1 MKVFT
6 KTGMICLLVQLT
18 FISFCQASEPT
29 NLLNVESSGDKKDK
43 LLHTPD
49 INILPINSQLLALME
64 DLKVTHIDHYKA
76 KITLAQLTLPE
87 VSLNAAEQYLL
98 LIAKAKLKENV
109 SDSNVGEKNSNDIVA
124 LLEPAASLSETISK
138 VQLASPD
145 FLQLHLM
152 LAEHYAKLGQYDLA
166 YLEKK
171 SYLKKYYLYRKNK
184 RLAMIDS
191 LEQSFEVTNKKA
203 NNTLMANQN
212 ELKIRRVAQVKDE
225 KAMQQSNF
233 TLIIIAAIIFV
244 LLFFR
249 QLRIRNKLIQLT
261 QTDAL
266 TGLANRSVLFE
277 HGEKMVS
284 SFVEQPEEFSVL
296 LLDIDHFKKINDN
309 FGHHVGDETLKIV
322 SQLVKETMRSRDEFS
337 RLGGEEFVALL
348 PFADNNKAKAI
359 AMRINRK
366 IAQYDFSSLML
377 QNRVTISIGVATM
390 GVSHMSFDDLLHC
403 ADLAMHQAKDQGRD
417 TVICYQNIATIQERR
432 VNSNSSKEVTH

>member
-1 MKVFT
+1 MKWFT
-6 KTGMICLLVQLT
+6 QTGMIILLVQLT
-18 FISFCQASEPT
+18 FNSLCQASEST
-29 NLLNVESSGDKKDK
+29 ELLNIDKSSDNKNK
-43 LLHTPD
+43 LQHSSVLS
-49 INILPINSQLLALME
+49 ILPVNPQLLVLIE
-64 DLKVTHIDHYKA
+64 DLKETHVDRYKVEIA
-76 KITLAQLTLPE
+76 LAQLTLPQM
-87 VSLNAAEQYLL
+87 SLNAAEQYLL
-98 LIAKAKLKENV
+98 LIAQAKLKQIV
-109 SDSNVGEKNSNDIVA
+109 SNSSVGEINSNDIVT
-124 LLEPAASLSETISK
+124 LLEPASRLSENISE
-138 VQLASPD
+138 VQLAEPD

-152 LAEHYAKLGQYDLA
+152 LADHYAKLGQYDLA

-171 SYLKKYYLYRKNK
+171 SYLKKYYIYRKNK

-191 LEQSFEVTNKKA
+191 LEQSFEVTNKQA
-203 NNTLMANQN
+203 NNTLMENQN
-212 ELKIRRVAQVKDE
+212 ELKIRRVAQVQGE

-233 TLIIIAAIIFV
+233 TLIIIAAIILV

-266 TGLANRSVLFE
+266 TGLANRSILFE

-284 SFVEQPEEFSVL
+284 SFVEQPEELSVL

-309 FGHHVGDETLKIV
+309 FGHNVGDEILIIV

-366 IAQYDFSSLML
+366 ISQYDFSLLML
-377 QNRVTISIGVATM
+377 QRRVTISIGVATM
-390 GVSHMSFDDLLHC
+390 RSSQMSFDDLLHC
-403 ADLAMHQAKDQGRD
+403 ADLAMHQAKEQGRD
-417 TVICYQNIATIQERR
+417 TVVCYQNIAAVQERR
-432 VNSNSSKEVTH
+432 VNTNLLQP

>member
-1 MKVFT
+1 MKLLT
-6 KTGMICLLVQLT
+6 KTVMVIMLAQLT
-18 FISFCQASEPT
+18 FNSFCQASEQT
-29 NLLNVESSGDKKDK
+29 DQLKVENSRDKKDK
-43 LLHTPD
+43 LLQSPV
-49 INILPINSQLLALME
+49 INILPINPQLLVLIG
-64 DLKVTHIDHYKA
+64 DLKATHIDRHKVKTA
-76 KITLAQLTLPE
+76 LAQLSLSE

-98 LIAKAKLKENV
+98 LIAKAMLKGSI
-109 SDSNVGEKNSNDIVA
+109 SDSIDGEINSNDIVA
-124 LLEPAASLSETISK
+124 LLEPAAGLSESISE
-138 VQLASPD
+138 VQLANLD

-152 LAEHYAKLGQYDLA
+152 LADHYAKLGQYDLA

-171 SYLKKYYLYRKNK
+171 TYLKKYYLYRKNK

-191 LEQSFEVTNKKA
+191 LEQSFEVTDKKA

-212 ELKIRRVAQVKDE
+212 ELKIRRVAQVQDE

-233 TLIIIAAIIFV
+233 TMIIIAAIIFV

-284 SFVEQPEEFSVL
+284 SFVEHPEEFSVL

-309 FGHHVGDETLKIV
+309 FGHHVGDEILIIV

-359 AMRINRK
+359 AVRINRK

-377 QNRVTISIGVATM
+377 QSRVTISIGVATM
-390 GVSHMSFDDLLHC
+390 RGSHMSFDDLLHC
-403 ADLAMHQAKDQGRD
+403 ADLAMYQAKEQGRD
-417 TVICYQNIATIQERR
+417 TVVCYQTIAALQERR
-432 VNSNSSKEVTH
+432 VSTNLLQL